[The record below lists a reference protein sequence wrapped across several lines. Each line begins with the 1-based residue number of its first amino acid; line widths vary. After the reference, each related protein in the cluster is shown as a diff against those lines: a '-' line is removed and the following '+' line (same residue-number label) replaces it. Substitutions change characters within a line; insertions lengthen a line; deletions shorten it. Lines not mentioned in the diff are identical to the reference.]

1 MIQSSTSDLLI
12 LLAYGELPET
22 EATVLQAQIAA
33 DPVLAAEW
41 DAIRQTID
49 ELSGI
54 SLSPSETSTKIV
66 LEHSCK
72 TEHLQDI

>member
-1 MIQSSTSDLLI
+1 MIQSSTSDSLL
-12 LLAYGELPET
+12 LLAYGELPES
-22 EATVLQAQIAA
+22 EASALREQIAS

-41 DAIRQTID
+41 DAIRLTID
-49 ELSGI
+49 ELSAT
-54 SLSPSETSTKIV
+54 SVSPSETSTKIV

>member
-12 LLAYGELPET
+12 LLAYGELAEK
-22 EATVLQAQIAA
+22 EAAALQAQIAA
-33 DPVLAAEW
+33 DPALAAEW
-41 DAIRQTID
+41 DAIRLTID
-49 ELSGI
+49 ELPAI